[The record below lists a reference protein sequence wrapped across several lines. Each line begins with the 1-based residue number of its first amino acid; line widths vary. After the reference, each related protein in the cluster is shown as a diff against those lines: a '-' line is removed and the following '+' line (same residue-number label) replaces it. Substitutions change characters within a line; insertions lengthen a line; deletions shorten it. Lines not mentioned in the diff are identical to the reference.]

1 MSISSNPHYLTRSN
15 TALQISS
22 LGKRKADP
30 VSILAEEI
38 SVIASDQTTH
48 FNFLDEERRLQED
61 KINSLRNEVSCLKG
75 EIKKINEI
83 VNLLTRKLDAQ
94 TRNTSS
100 VKETVEIMQ
109 RQGLNVIKN
118 VERELTLSKLAIRE
132 IYKMQKR

>member
-1 MSISSNPHYLTRSN
+1 MSIPSNHHYLTRSN
-15 TALQISS
+15 TASQISS
-22 LGKRKADP
+22 LGKRKADS